1 MQARSKLKPGQKGTR
16 KLVELYGPR
25 LVCVRYRYDE
35 HQQKRFKTVE
45 IIVEEVPWTPK
56 PKPVKPATIIAVRV
70 EYGEVELG
78 RRVKSAGGKWNPAK
92 RVWEIRYD
100 QAIALGLEERIVRN
114 AGTQAKRGRVEKAS
128 NTRNQKASSS

>member
-16 KLVELYGPR
+16 KLVELYGSR

-35 HQQKRFKTVE
+35 QQQKRFKTVE
-45 IIVEEVPWTPK
+45 LIVEEVPWTPK
-56 PKPVKPATIIAVRV
+56 PKPIKPTTIINVRI

-78 RRVKSAGGKWNPAK
+78 RKVKSAGGRWNAAK

-100 QAIALGLEERIVRN
+100 KAIALGLEKRIIRN
-114 AGTQAKRGRVEKAS
+114 AGNHSEQGGLAKAS
-128 NTRNQKASSS
+128 NTRN

>member
-1 MQARSKLKPGQKGTR
+1 MQARSSLKPGQKGTR

-35 HQQKRFKTVE
+35 RQQKRFKTVE

-56 PKPVKPATIIAVRV
+56 PKPINPATIIHVRI

-78 RRVKSAGGKWNPAK
+78 RKLKSAGGKWNSAK

-100 QAIALGLEERIVRN
+100 KAIALGLEKRIVPNSVPDSERSRL
-114 AGTQAKRGRVEKAS
+114 TKAS
-128 NTRNQKASSS
+128 NTRN